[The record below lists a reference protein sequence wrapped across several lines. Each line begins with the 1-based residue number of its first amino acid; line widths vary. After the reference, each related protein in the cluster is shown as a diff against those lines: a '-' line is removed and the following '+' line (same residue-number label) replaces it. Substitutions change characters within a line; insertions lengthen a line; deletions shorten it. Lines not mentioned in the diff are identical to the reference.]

1 METLLFAINAVFPIL
16 LLILLGYYLK
26 RINFLTDDF
35 LKIGNKFVFRVG
47 LPFLLFYNIY
57 NIDSLKNI
65 NWSVVIYSELI
76 VIFAFLIG
84 IILVKLTIKEEK
96 QKGVIL
102 QCVVRSNYAI
112 IGIPLAE
119 SLGGAEAIGIAS
131 LLSAFLIPTFNIL
144 GVLALSMYKTENN
157 GKLDIKKTLL
167 NIAKNPLIIGVLLG
181 VLILVVRLLIPVDS
195 TGQLVFSLKDDIKFL
210 YKAIENIGKI
220 ASPLAL
226 IVLGGTFN
234 FNAIKGMLKQ
244 IIIGTT
250 SRIVFV
256 PLLGI
261 GLAVILSKYTNIIS
275 FDKSI
280 YPALIALLGSP
291 VAVSS
296 AIMAREMDNDGELAG
311 QLVVWTSVFSII
323 TIFITIVILKSINL
337 L

>member
-26 RINFLTDDF
+26 RIKFLTDDF

-167 NIAKNPLIIGVLLG
+167 NIAKNPLIIGVLIG
-181 VLILVVRLLIPVDS
+181 VLALVIRLLIPVDS

>member
-26 RINFLTDDF
+26 CINFLTDDF

-167 NIAKNPLIIGVLLG
+167 NIAKNPLIIGVLIG
-181 VLILVVRLLIPVDS
+181 VLALVIRLLIPVDS

>member
-167 NIAKNPLIIGVLLG
+167 NIAKNPLIIGVLIG
-181 VLILVVRLLIPVDS
+181 VLALVIRLLIPVDS

-234 FNAIKGMLKQ
+234 FNAIKGLLKQ
-244 IIIGTT
+244 IIIGTS

-261 GLAVILSKYTNIIS
+261 GLAVILSKYTNIIN

-280 YPALIALLGSP
+280 YPALISLLGSP

>member
-26 RINFLTDDF
+26 RIKFLNDDF

-167 NIAKNPLIIGVLLG
+167 NIAKNPLIIGVLIG
-181 VLILVVRLLIPVDS
+181 VLALVIRLLIPVDS

-234 FNAIKGMLKQ
+234 FNAIKGLLKQ
-244 IIIGTT
+244 IIIGTS

-261 GLAVILSKYTNIIS
+261 GLAVILSKYTNIIN

-280 YPALIALLGSP
+280 YPALISLLGSP

>member
-35 LKIGNKFVFRVG
+35 LKIGNKFVFRIG

-84 IILVKLTIKEEK
+84 ILLVKLTIKEEK

-181 VLILVVRLLIPVDS
+181 VLILVIRLLIPVDS
-195 TGQLVFSLKDDIKFL
+195 TGQLVFSLKDDLKFL

-244 IIIGTT
+244 IIIGTS
-250 SRIVFV
+250 SRIVLV

-296 AIMAREMDNDGELAG
+296 AIMAREMGNDGELAG

>member
-57 NIDSLKNI
+57 NIDSLNNI

-112 IGIPLAE
+112 IGIPLAL
-119 SLGGAEAIGIAS
+119 SLGGESAVAFAS
-131 LLSAFLIPTFNIL
+131 VLSAVAVPMFN
-144 GVLALSMYKTENN
+144 VLAVIILSHYSSEKEK
-157 GKLDIKKTLL
+157 GAVKKTLL
-167 NIAKNPLIIGVLLG
+167 RTVRNPLIIGVFAG
-181 VLILVVRLLIPVDS
+181 IAVLFIRSFIPI
-195 TGQLVFSLKDDIKFL
+195 GAEGLPVFTIENSLPFL
-210 YKAIENIGKI
+210 YKALKNLAGV

-226 IVLGGTFN
+226 VVLGARFDFGAVGN
-234 FNAIKGMLKQ
+234 LKKE
-244 IIIGTT
+244 IIIGTLM
-250 SRIVFV
+250 RVV
-256 PLLGI
+256 MAPVI
-261 GLAVILSKYTNIIS
+261 GLGLAILLSECTEFFN
-275 FDKSI
+275 FTPVE
-280 YPALIALLGSP
+280 YPAFISLFATP
-291 VAVSS
+291 TAVSS
-296 AIMAREMDNDGELAG
+296 AVMVGEIGGDEQLAG
-311 QLVVWTSVFSII
+311 QLVVWTSVVSMASIYL
-323 TIFITIVILKSINL
+323 IVFAMKSFAII
-337 L
+337 